1 MTQRALRIPR
11 SVYAAAGDKGTAALD
26 VLHVIDATLPAFTF
40 ANDTDGEE
48 YLKPGAYC
56 ANAGNVEN
64 PELYASHPF
73 PLLAANRTSIFG
85 FADTDTRYFELYL
98 TNADHSPKDPR
109 AIGLATYK
117 NRVFPSRIV
126 TLSRFLWRCRLA
138 NHKTITIA
146 DGNCPLV
153 SCGEWQ
159 EPMQAARLGMA
170 DEAKRLVQAR
180 FAMQDKANK
189 QMRKRHAVLTI
200 IWCCGG
206 FANRGRCIVVVVRLP
221 GLLRKYPVRCQL
233 FAGRRARGEC
243 EECAAVDAAAGRAK
257 GLPGGQRHAPE
268 RGDLRPDPAASR
280 VAGGALDYVVQ
291 AGK

>member
-11 SVYAAAGDKGTAALD
+11 SVYAAAGDKGTAALE
-26 VLHVIDATLPAFTF
+26 VLRVIDATLPAFTF

-73 PLLAANRTSIFG
+73 PLLAANRSNIFG
-85 FADTDTRYFELYL
+85 FADTDTRYFELFL

-117 NRVFPSRIV
+117 NRVFP
-126 TLSRFLWRCRLA
+126 
-138 NHKTITIA
+138 N
-146 DGNCPLV
+146 GNCPLV

-180 FAMQDKANK
+180 FAMQDKTNH
-189 QMRKRHAVLTI
+189 QMRKHHAVLTWHLT
-200 IWCCGG
+200 WCCGG
-206 FANRGRCIVVVVRLP
+206 FAYVP
-221 GLLRKYPVRCQL
+221 GPLH
-233 FAGRRARGEC
+233 RRQASQDST
-243 EECAAVDAAAGRAK
+243 ATF
-257 GLPGGQRHAPE
+257 HAT
-268 RGDLRPDPAASR
+268 
-280 VAGGALDYVVQ
+280 
-291 AGK
+291 